1 MNSAAES
8 GVPASS
14 FLGIRLQGA
23 RLPAPL
29 AASPSRVDL
38 QAFRVGAEQLAQ
50 VQTDRGSN
58 VTSSGRPSLT
68 TP

>member
-1 MNSAAES
+1 MNRAAES
-8 GVPASS
+8 DVQVSC

-29 AASPSRVDL
+29 AASLSRVDL
-38 QAFRVGAEQLAQ
+38 QALGVGAEQLAQ
-50 VQTDRGSN
+50 VQSDGSN